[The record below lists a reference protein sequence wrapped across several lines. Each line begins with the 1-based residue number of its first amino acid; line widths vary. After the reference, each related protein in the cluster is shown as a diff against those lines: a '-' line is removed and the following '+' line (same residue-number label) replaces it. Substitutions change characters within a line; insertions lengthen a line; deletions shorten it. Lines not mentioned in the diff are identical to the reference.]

1 MKNEI
6 EVLKD
11 KVESL
16 NNEWRTLDH
25 LYTERTLENLNLQT
39 KLAQCKSGNQNRL
52 ISRKELELCRKE
64 LSDELNS
71 KDHLNQTLR
80 SMELNLE
87 AVQDENDALQGRLT
101 SEKAKNKNF
110 EKRIQQLESE
120 KIRMQS
126 ESSRVQK
133 ELKKEFDFERTTN
146 SATIQNLNNHV
157 SRLTDDIEV
166 LKNDKETDKF
176 YFESEFFFIIS
187 C

>member
-6 EVLKD
+6 KVLKD
-11 KVESL
+11 KVENL

-71 KDHLNQTLR
+71 KDHLNQTLQ

-133 ELKKEFDFERTTN
+133 ELKKELDFERTTN

-176 YFESEFFFIIS
+176 YFESHHFFHN
-187 C
+187 